1 MLSDF
6 SKYGNKIKFSRGCTK
21 EPNRMRML
29 TASLLLCFIS
39 FASTVL
45 THSNREKEGII
56 IKVKCVAASDWK
68 IILAAFK
75 TWNRL
80 LFLPFNSHIFFRSI
94 TLNRLLAN
102 DIWWNVVWMA
112 VPISAF
118 WLYWMWLHHIC
129 RAAMPAVMAIQLT
142 ASVNQRKVISWN
154 GQLELL
160 QLHHVNFYS
169 YSLHARIRPNLCFH
183 SNERTNVNGYWV
195 CWLAESCS
203 AEIHLNAHMEY
214 THVIICDAMP
224 IMAEDRT
231 EKNNTK
237 QNRRRTRNYRN
248 DVEVF
253 RSAAACISILK
264 CCSR

>member
-1 MLSDF
+1 MHQRAKPNEDADCEFVTLF
-6 SKYGNKIKFSRGCTK
+6 HFFCIYCFNTLQQRQRGNDNNKGKMRCCIGLENYPGCIRNMK
-21 EPNRMRML
+21 
-29 TASLLLCFIS
+29 S
-39 FASTVL
+39 FAIFTIQF
-45 THSNREKEGII
+45 TH
-56 IKVKCVAASDWK
+56 
-68 IILAAFK
+68 
-75 TWNRL
+75 
-80 LFLPFNSHIFFRSI
+80 FFRSI

-183 SNERTNVNGYWV
+183 SNERTNVNGYMLISWIV
-195 CWLAESCS
+195 LCRNSS
-203 AEIHLNAHMEY
+203 KRTHGIHACHYMRCYADYGRRSNRKK
-214 THVIICDAMP
+214 TTP
-224 IMAEDRT
+224 NKTEDEQET
-231 EKNNTK
+231 IETMSKSF
-237 QNRRRTRNYRN
+237 
-248 DVEVF
+248 VLLLHAF
-253 RSAAACISILK
+253 RY
-264 CCSR
+264 